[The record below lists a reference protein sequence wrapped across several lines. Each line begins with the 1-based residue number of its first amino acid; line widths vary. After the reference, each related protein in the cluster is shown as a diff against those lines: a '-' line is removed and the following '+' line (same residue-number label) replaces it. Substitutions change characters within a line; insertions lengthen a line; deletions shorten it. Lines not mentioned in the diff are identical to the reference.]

1 MEVNFNFK
9 IDPIVVKIDV
19 NPQFT
24 QTLAF
29 LATALGYPGKT
40 IASELKQTAQEA
52 KAKAEELKQDPKQ
65 QTMQEVKQEQAK
77 QESKKPVE
85 NWTVESITPVLS
97 GYLKKGVTNDDIKRE
112 LRKFKDK
119 NNNPIQGIKQLLEEK
134 GKEDIDKF
142 LKTLKEFCKEDSK
155 DG

>member
-52 KAKAEELKQDPKQ
+52 KAKVEEPKQ
-65 QTMQEVKQEQAK
+65 EAKQQQMQEPKQEQPK
-77 QESKKPVE
+77 QEVKKPVE

-119 NNNPIQGIKQLLEEK
+119 NNNPIQGIKQLIQEK

-142 LKTLKEFCKEDSK
+142 LKALQELCKEDSK